1 MKKIYYLMF
10 TSLLSLS
17 AACGDDIDP
26 IERDWVT
33 DNGEE
38 DIPHNIVIK
47 DESEPMLHPGGLH
60 SAEDLARVK
69 AKVTSGTS
77 PWIEGWNKLF
87 DNDHFATSSSPVSVA
102 DESTHPDVAVTPN
115 PTAKICRQSGS
126 CRLSLCFGLEDYRQC
141 EICAGICQYSE
152 CVDCYLQIYQWR
164 FQYVIGSGTV
174 WLSVC

>member
-77 PWIEGWNKLF
+77 PWIEGINCLTTTILQ
-87 DNDHFATSSSPVSVA
+87 HRL
-102 DESTHPDVAVTPN
+102 HPY
-115 PTAKICRQSGS
+115 
-126 CRLSLCFGLEDYRQC
+126 RLPMNLLILMLR
-141 EICAGICQYSE
+141 
-152 CVDCYLQIYQWR
+152 
-164 FQYVIGSGTV
+164 
-174 WLSVC
+174 

>member
-38 DIPHNIVIK
+38 DIPHSIVIK
-47 DESEPMLHPGGLH
+47 DESEPMIHPGGLH

-69 AKVTSGTS
+69 AKVFL
-77 PWIEGWNKLF
+77 WITQANF
-87 DNDHFATSSSPVSVA
+87 DNFSKKK
-102 DESTHPDVAVTPN
+102 HP
-115 PTAKICRQSGS
+115 
-126 CRLSLCFGLEDYRQC
+126 
-141 EICAGICQYSE
+141 
-152 CVDCYLQIYQWR
+152 
-164 FQYVIGSGTV
+164 
-174 WLSVC
+174 